1 MSPATVIGTHRRIHG
16 SAGTERE
23 RRPSPGAPPRTDS
36 HHAARFTS
44 EPTAGTG
51 AAVDVAG
58 DGFYRASPV
67 KRSRRTNAELD
78 LIDQAIIDSVA
89 TEHPVSLR
97 GVFYRVMSAGAIE
110 KTEAG
115 YNVVGRQLI
124 KLRASGRVPYSYITD
139 GTRLMRKPA
148 TWSHLDEMLED
159 AAASYRRALWHDQP
173 AEVIVLSEKDAISGV
188 VLPIT
193 ARWDVELGITR
204 GYSSVT
210 FAHSLAQTILCNTE
224 TGKTTFVYNL
234 GDHDAS
240 GVDAW
245 RDLVAKVR
253 GFAPGASAEFVRIAV
268 TEAQIEEHQLPTRPS
283 KSSDSRAKGFAGES
297 VEVDALPASVLREV
311 VEEAI
316 TQHLDPDAYDLTMS
330 VEDSERTVLANM
342 VGGLR

>member
-1 MSPATVIGTHRRIHG
+1 MMPQ
-16 SAGTERE
+16 RE
-23 RRPSPGAPPRTDS
+23 RRPSPGAPPRTAS

-44 EPTAGTG
+44 EPTAGTA

-78 LIDQAIIDSVA
+78 LIDQAIVESVA

-159 AAASYRRALWHDQP
+159 AAASYRRALWHDQD
-173 AEVIVLSEKDAISGV
+173 AEVIILSEKDAISGV

-224 TGKTTFVYNL
+224 VGKTTFVYNL

-253 GFAPGASAEFVRIAV
+253 GFAPVGEFAQFERIAV
-268 TEAQIEEHQLPTRPS
+268 TEAQIALYQLPTRPS

>member
-1 MSPATVIGTHRRIHG
+1 VSPPGH
-16 SAGTERE
+16 AGG
-23 RRPSPGAPPRTDS
+23 PDAH
-36 HHAARFTS
+36 HHAEATS
-44 EPTAGTG
+44 TTRTTTDQGAESAVDGTAGTA

-78 LIDQAIIDSVA
+78 LIDQAIVESVA

-124 KLRASGRVPYSYITD
+124 KLRASRRVPYSYITD

-159 AAASYRRALWHDQP
+159 AAASYRRALWHDQD

-224 TGKTTFVYNL
+224 VGKTTFVYNL

-253 GFAPGASAEFVRIAV
+253 GFAPVGEFAQFERIAV
-268 TEAQIEEHQLPTRPS
+268 TAAQIALYQLPTRPS